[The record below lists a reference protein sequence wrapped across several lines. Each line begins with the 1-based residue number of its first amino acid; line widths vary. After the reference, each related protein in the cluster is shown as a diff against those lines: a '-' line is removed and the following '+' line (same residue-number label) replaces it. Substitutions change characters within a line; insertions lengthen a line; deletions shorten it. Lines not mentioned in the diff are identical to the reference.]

1 MDVFWTELVS
11 FLQYRP
17 ILFTT
22 LVHTAC
28 FPKRQ
33 RETDINAVHVYEDL
47 CAPALHETAE
57 IESISGRENHSLF
70 QDFVGSINCLQ
81 IKLNVHSGPK

>member
-17 ILFTT
+17 ILLTT

-28 FPKRQ
+28 FSKRQ
-33 RETDINAVHVYEDL
+33 RETDRNSVHVYEDL
-47 CAPALHETAE
+47 CAPAPHGDCRDRVNQWQR
-57 IESISGRENHSLF
+57 ESQLISGFCGVH
-70 QDFVGSINCLQ
+70 
-81 IKLNVHSGPK
+81 KLLAD